1 MKKTLTILALAL
13 TCAVGA
19 FAKEQTRQVE
29 TFTVSPAMHCENCEK
44 KIKSNLRFEKGVS
57 KIDIDRSTQSVTI
70 TFDPDK
76 TDETKLLKAFKKIGY
91 TATPE
96 TEKENAK

>member
-44 KIKSNLRFEKGVS
+44 KIKSNLRFEKGDHRIIGRDVALCA
-57 KIDIDRSTQSVTI
+57 VTI
-70 TFDPDK
+70 VGCRIVFQIPAFHH
-76 TDETKLLKAFKKIGY
+76 LVGIRLK
-91 TATPE
+91 
-96 TEKENAK
+96 